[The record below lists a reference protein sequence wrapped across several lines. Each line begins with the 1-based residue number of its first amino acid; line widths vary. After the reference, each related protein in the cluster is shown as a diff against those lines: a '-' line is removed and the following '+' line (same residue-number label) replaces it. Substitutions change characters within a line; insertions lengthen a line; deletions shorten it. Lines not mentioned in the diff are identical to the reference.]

1 MRQSS
6 GRHRR
11 TRTLSI
17 AAAVAACAGAG
28 GVWLGLSNSGAQA
41 ATTTVTVSSTAQLE
55 SAVKN
60 AAAGSVI
67 QVRGG
72 TYYPMA
78 TLKSTAD
85 GTSSNRITLQSYGAE
100 KVKID
105 GSKLPAG
112 SWLAGIHGSYWTVQN
127 LTFQNSPAQG
137 FVVTSSTGGVF
148 KNLVT
153 ADNGDSGFTLRGD
166 DTVGNLVQNLDSYGN
181 YDASGHGRN
190 ADGIAIKFGSGSGN
204 KVTGARLYNNSDD
217 GLDLWQ
223 FSSPVTIEHSWAF
236 GNGKNRWHD
245 SAFEGNGNG
254 FKLGGGGVAVAHVVN
269 DNAAWDNTL
278 NGFTENSNTGAI
290 VLNRNTAYANTEAG
304 FYFATGKARLAR
316 NLAVGNKGG
325 LAKLGSRT
333 VSAANNWDSGVAT
346 PPFKSTDATTA
357 YGSRASNGSLPTTTF
372 LTTGGTAIGATM
384 NQELSQAQANAP
396 AGRHRRGRSH
406 AGRGGPGRRI
416 EVGRS
421 PVRDVR

>member
-1 MRQSS
+1 MRFST

-17 AAAVAACAGAG
+17 AAAVAVAAGAG
-28 GVWLGLSNSGAQA
+28 GVYLGLSNGGAQA
-41 ATTTVTVSSTAQLE
+41 ATSTVTVSTTAQLE
-55 SAVKN
+55 SAVAN
-60 AAAGSVI
+60 AVAGTVI
-67 QVRGG
+67 QVRAG
-72 TYYPMA
+72 TYYPTA
-78 TLKSTAD
+78 TLKSTVS
-85 GTSSNRITLQSYGAE
+85 GTPSNRITLKASSGE

-112 SWLAGIHGSYWTVQN
+112 QWLTGIYGSYWTVQD

-137 FVVTSSTGGVF
+137 FVVTSSTGGIF

-166 DTVGNLVQNLDSYGN
+166 NTVNNLVQNLDSYGN
-181 YDASGHGRN
+181 YDKAGHGQN
-190 ADGIAIKFGSGSGN
+190 ADGIAIKFGSGTGN

-223 FSSPVTIEHSWAF
+223 FSSPVRIEHSWAF
-236 GNGKNRWHD
+236 GNGRNRWND

-290 VLNRNTAYANTEAG
+290 VLNRNTAYANAQAG
-304 FYFATGKARLAR
+304 FFFETGKARLAR
-316 NLAVGNKGG
+316 NLAVSDKGG
-325 LAKLGSRT
+325 ADKLGARA
-333 VSAANNWDSGVAT
+333 VSAANSWDGGVSA
-346 PPFKSTDATTA
+346 PAFKSTDATSA
-357 YGSRASNGSLPTTTF
+357 YGARATSGALPVTVF
-372 LTTGGTAIGATM
+372 LTTGSATIGSTM
-384 NQELSQAQANAP
+384 
-396 AGRHRRGRSH
+396 
-406 AGRGGPGRRI
+406 
-416 EVGRS
+416 
-421 PVRDVR
+421 D

>member
-1 MRQSS
+1 MPLST

-17 AAAVAACAGAG
+17 AAAVAVSAGAG
-28 GVWLGLSNSGAQA
+28 GVYLGLSNGGAQA
-41 ATTTVTVSSTAQLE
+41 ATTTVTVSTTAQLE
-55 SAVKN
+55 SAVKS

-72 TYYPMA
+72 TYYPTA
-78 TLKSTAD
+78 TLKSTAS
-85 GTSSNRITLQSYGAE
+85 GTSSNRITLQAYGSE
-100 KVKID
+100 KVRID

-112 SWLAGIHGSYWTVQN
+112 SWLTGIYGSYWTVQN

-153 ADNGDSGFTLRGD
+153 ANNGDSGFTLRGD
-166 DTVGNLVQNLDSYGN
+166 NTVNNLVQNLDSYGN
-181 YDASGHGRN
+181 YDPAGHGQN
-190 ADGIAIKFGSGSGN
+190 ADGIAIKFGSGTGN

-236 GNGKNRWHD
+236 GNGKNRWGD

-269 DNAAWDNTL
+269 NNAAWDNTL

-290 VLNRNTAYANTEAG
+290 VLNRNTAYSNAQTG

-316 NLAVGNKGG
+316 NLAVSNKGG
-325 LAKLGSRT
+325 LDKVSSKV
-333 VSAANNWDSGVAT
+333 VSAANNWDSGVST
-346 PPFKSTDATTA
+346 PGFRSTDATTA
-357 YGSRASNGSLPTTTF
+357 YGARTSDGSLPATTF
-372 LTTGGTAIGATM
+372 LTTGSTTIGSTM
-384 NQELSQAQANAP
+384 N
-396 AGRHRRGRSH
+396 
-406 AGRGGPGRRI
+406 
-416 EVGRS
+416 
-421 PVRDVR
+421 

>member
-1 MRQSS
+1 MRLST

-17 AAAVAACAGAG
+17 AAAVAVAAGAG
-28 GVWLGLSNSGAQA
+28 GVYLGLTNDGAQA
-41 ATTTVTVSSTAQLE
+41 ASTTVTVSTTAQLE

-60 AAAGSVI
+60 ATAGTVI

-72 TYYPMA
+72 TYYPTA

-85 GTSSNRITLQSYGAE
+85 GTASNRITLQAHGNE

-105 GSKLPAG
+105 GSRLAAG
-112 SWLAGIHGSYWTVQN
+112 SWLAGIYGSYWTVQN
-127 LTFQNSPAQG
+127 LTFQNAPAQG

-148 KNLVT
+148 RNLVT

-166 DTVGNLVQNLDSYGN
+166 NTVGNLVQNLDSHGN
-181 YDASGHGRN
+181 YDAAGHGQN
-190 ADGIAIKFGSGSGN
+190 ADGIAVKFGSGSGN
-204 KVTGARLYNNSDD
+204 RITGARLYNNSDD

-223 FSSPVTIEHSWAF
+223 FSTPVTIEHSWAF
-236 GNGKNRWHD
+236 GNGENRWSD
-245 SAFEGNGNG
+245 AAFEGNGNG

-269 DNAAWDNTL
+269 NNAAWDNMS

-290 VLNRNTAYANTEAG
+290 ALNRNTAYVNAQAG

-325 LAKLGSRT
+325 LSKLGSST
-333 VSAANNWDSGVAT
+333 VSAANNWDSGVPT
-346 PPFKSTDATTA
+346 PAFRSTDATTA
-357 YGSRASNGSLPTTTF
+357 YGARKADGSLPATTF
-372 LTTGGTAIGATM
+372 LTTGSTTIGATM
-384 NQELSQAQANAP
+384 N
-396 AGRHRRGRSH
+396 
-406 AGRGGPGRRI
+406 
-416 EVGRS
+416 
-421 PVRDVR
+421 

>member
-1 MRQSS
+1 MRQSI

-17 AAAVAACAGAG
+17 AAAVAVAAGAG
-28 GVWLGLSNSGAQA
+28 GVCLGLSNSGAQA
-41 ATTTVTVSSTAQLE
+41 ASTTVTVSTTAQLE
-55 SAVKN
+55 SAVKS
-60 AAAGSVI
+60 ATAGTVI

-72 TYYPMA
+72 TYYPTA
-78 TLKSTAD
+78 TLKSTAS
-85 GTSSNRITLQSYGAE
+85 GTGSARITLQAYGSE

-105 GSKLPAG
+105 GSELPAG
-112 SWLAGIHGSYWTVQN
+112 SWLAGIYGSYWTVQN
-127 LTFQNSPAQG
+127 LTFQRSPAQG
-137 FVVTSSTGGVF
+137 FVVTSSTGGIF

-166 DTVGNLVQNLDSYGN
+166 NTVNNLVQNLDSYGN
-181 YDASGHGRN
+181 YDAAGHGQN
-190 ADGIAIKFGSGSGN
+190 ADGIAIKFGSGTGN

-236 GNGKNRWHD
+236 GNGKNRWSD

-269 DNAAWDNTL
+269 NDAAWDNTL

-325 LAKLGSRT
+325 LDKLGSST
-333 VSAANNWDSGVAT
+333 VSAANNWDSGVST
-346 PPFKSTDATTA
+346 PSFKSTDATTA
-357 YGSRASNGSLPTTTF
+357 YASRQSNGALPATTF
-372 LTTGGTAIGATM
+372 LTTGSTTIGSTM
-384 NQELSQAQANAP
+384 N
-396 AGRHRRGRSH
+396 
-406 AGRGGPGRRI
+406 
-416 EVGRS
+416 
-421 PVRDVR
+421 